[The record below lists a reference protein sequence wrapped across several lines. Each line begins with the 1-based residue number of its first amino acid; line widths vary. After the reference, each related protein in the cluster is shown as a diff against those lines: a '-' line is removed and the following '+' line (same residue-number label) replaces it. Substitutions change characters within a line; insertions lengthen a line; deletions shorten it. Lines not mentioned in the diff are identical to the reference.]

1 MAKRQ
6 CIFGVG
12 VVGSGN
18 GASIG
23 AGVRVRFRVPTGVG
37 AGVGVGVVV
46 GAGVGAGV
54 LSRRFGINTT
64 ENGLH
69 VSGKRPE
76 IGD

>member
-1 MAKRQ
+1 MARRL

-12 VVGSGN
+12 VVGRGN
-18 GASIG
+18 GANIG
-23 AGVRVRFRVPTGVG
+23 AGVG
-37 AGVGVGVVV
+37 AGVGTGVGTGVGDGVVV
-46 GAGVGAGV
+46 GAGVGVGAGV